1 MARNVIK
8 ITSGGKKLEKS
19 ANLIEDAKSEVS
31 VARDKLNGCKG
42 ASSTMGGI
50 LATAYINAGVNVL
63 LKTIQKEMDLLDD
76 TRSVILDDKKAL
88 VSVDKIKN
96 KVKAD
101 LNNRD
106 LKSLKKSYSSLV
118 GAIGVKKAKNW
129 ISKLKLGDKV
139 VFSKN
144 AKSILRLKKNKNS
157 KSGSESV
164 SNTTSTA
171 KTGAKVLHGDVVD
184 ANLSAIANLKQRLK
198 KALKNGNKKKA
209 YNIYKSL
216 VGLVGVNQAKKY
228 LSNLGYKVGKNS
240 NGEKIIKQI
249 KDEKMNDKSSNNNGD
264 KKKEIPEDPQK
275 IGNDDDKKDDKPEN
289 PDDSGNDDP
298 GDSGTGDDGNGNEE
312 PTTPEENPSNNDNS
326 GGESN
331 PSSESV
337 ATPSEDNNSNN
348 SNNYSSGG
356 NDNVSN
362 VSTNNDNYSDS
373 GSSSNDSSGDGL
385 VFDDSSSNNSSDSN
399 VDASTLVPSDTLE
412 DDTIDDDV
420 VSTPTKKVKTLEDD
434 TTTSTSS
441 SKSGLGVAV
450 PLGLGVVA
458 TGAAAVAGARYIKN
472 KKEST
477 YDDNYDDENNDLGDD
492 NSDYSYSDT
501 SSNYDSDSYMSDDY
515 LGPAGSSYTDTN
527 LDENS
532 NNSDSVSDSY
542 IDSEEYE
549 DDSNDDDLV
558 LRDLN

>member
-1 MARNVIK
+1 MSTKVIGENIKKNGSIVDKNMGLSYGKICKANAQCYYLSWSNAISNTNKNIISVLSLAKNVIGKEQEYNKKYINIIKKWDSLSDKIVSTSDVNKLKKYFNQARKLMGKKTAIEFYKNLGYNVKISGKVVSIVK
-8 ITSGGKKLEKS
+8 ITK
-19 ANLIEDAKSEVS
+19 
-31 VARDKLNGCKG
+31 
-42 ASSTMGGI
+42 
-50 LATAYINAGVNVL
+50 
-63 LKTIQKEMDLLDD
+63 
-76 TRSVILDDKKAL
+76 
-88 VSVDKIKN
+88 
-96 KVKAD
+96 
-101 LNNRD
+101 
-106 LKSLKKSYSSLV
+106 
-118 GAIGVKKAKNW
+118 
-129 ISKLKLGDKV
+129 
-139 VFSKN
+139 
-144 AKSILRLKKNKNS
+144 KKNP
-157 KSGSESV
+157 KSGSGS
-164 SNTTSTA
+164 SAS
-171 KTGAKVLHGDVVD
+171 KTGAKMSHGNLVN
-184 ANLSAIANLKQRLK
+184 ANLAAIANLKQRLK

-264 KKKEIPEDPQK
+264 KK
-275 IGNDDDKKDDKPEN
+275 DDKPEN
-289 PDDSGNDDP
+289 PDDSGNNDP

-385 VFDDSSSNNSSDSN
+385 VFDDASSDNSDSN
-399 VDASTLVPSDTLE
+399 VDASTLVPSDDSV
-412 DDTIDDDV
+412 DDSSIDDV

-501 SSNYDSDSYMSDDY
+501 SSNYDNDSYMSDDY

>member
-385 VFDDSSSNNSSDSN
+385 VFDDASSDNSSSN
-399 VDASTLVPSDTLE
+399 VDASTLVPSDDSV
-412 DDTIDDDV
+412 DDSSIDDV

>member
-1 MARNVIK
+1 MASGSTKIVGLNINKNIVSSKKKLKSANHCINEDILSKNVFKTSEDKFDK
-8 ITSGGKKLEKS
+8 IGKKLK
-19 ANLIEDAKSEVS
+19 
-31 VARDKLNGCKG
+31 
-42 ASSTMGGI
+42 
-50 LATAYINAGVNVL
+50 NVL
-63 LKTIQKEMDLLDD
+63 SSISYDISSEIDYISNYDITI
-76 TRSVILDDKKAL
+76 KKWDSL
-88 VSVDKIKN
+88 SNKIVSTSDV
-96 KVKAD
+96 
-101 LNNRD
+101 
-106 LKSLKKSYSSLV
+106 
-118 GAIGVKKAKNW
+118 
-129 ISKLKLGDKV
+129 SKLKKYFKQAKKLIGKKAAIDFYKKLGYNVKISGKV
-139 VFSKN
+139 V
-144 AKSILRLKKNKNS
+144 SIVKITKKKNP
-157 KSGSESV
+157 KSGSGS
-164 SNTTSTA
+164 STS

-216 VGLVGVNQAKKY
+216 VGLVGASKAKKY

-264 KKKEIPEDPQK
+264 KKKEIPENPQK
-275 IGNDDDKKDDKPEN
+275 IGNDDDKKDDKPESPDDKNNDKPEN

-385 VFDDSSSNNSSDSN
+385 VFDDASSDNSDSS
-399 VDASTLVPSDTLE
+399 VDSSTLVPSNDSV
-412 DDTIDDDV
+412 DNSSIDDV

-558 LRDLN
+558 LKDLN

>member
-1 MARNVIK
+1 MSTKVIGENIKKNGSIVDKNMGLSYGKICKANAQCYYLSWSNAISNTNKNIISVLSLAKNVIGKEQEYNKKYINIIKKWDSLSDKIVSTSDVNKLKKYFNQARKLMGKKTAIEFYKNLGYNVKISGKVVSIVK
-8 ITSGGKKLEKS
+8 ITK
-19 ANLIEDAKSEVS
+19 
-31 VARDKLNGCKG
+31 
-42 ASSTMGGI
+42 
-50 LATAYINAGVNVL
+50 
-63 LKTIQKEMDLLDD
+63 
-76 TRSVILDDKKAL
+76 
-88 VSVDKIKN
+88 
-96 KVKAD
+96 
-101 LNNRD
+101 
-106 LKSLKKSYSSLV
+106 
-118 GAIGVKKAKNW
+118 
-129 ISKLKLGDKV
+129 
-139 VFSKN
+139 
-144 AKSILRLKKNKNS
+144 KKNP
-157 KSGSESV
+157 KSGSCS
-164 SNTTSTA
+164 SAS

-198 KALKNGNKKKA
+198 KALKNGKKKNA
-209 YNIYKSL
+209 YSIYKSL

-228 LSNLGYKVGKNS
+228 LSKLGYKVGKNS

-249 KDEKMNDKSSNNNGD
+249 KDEKVNDKSSNNNGD

-275 IGNDDDKKDDKPEN
+275 IGNDDDKKDDKPESPDDKNNDKPEN

-298 GDSGTGDDGNGNEE
+298 GDSGNEE

-385 VFDDSSSNNSSDSN
+385 VFDDASSDNSDSN
-399 VDASTLVPSDTLE
+399 VDASTLVPSDDSV
-412 DDTIDDDV
+412 DDSSIDDV

-501 SSNYDSDSYMSDDY
+501 SSNYDSDSYMGDDY